1 MNNKT
6 CPYCWG
12 TILRDGTAFRI
23 RAASRHDGPKIRR
36 AFSNLDP
43 DTRYIRFFNF
53 KKDLGKEELALI
65 THADFERA
73 VVLLATIGV
82 GKDELVIG
90 EASYFVIDP
99 SAIERGAELSFIV
112 EEGFQGRGVAGLLM
126 KHLTEIAYSKGL
138 GLLVADVLSC
148 NMRMLNVFRHCG
160 LPISIRIEGNMLHVS
175 LSLQRRGEAAHS
187 KSALATAQ

>member
-1 MNNKT
+1 MNNKP

-12 TILRDGTAFRI
+12 AILRDGTAVTI
-23 RAASRHDGPKIRR
+23 RAANGDDGPKIRR

-43 DTRYIRFFNF
+43 HTRYMRFFNF
-53 KKDLGKEELALI
+53 KKDLSKEELALI

-73 VVLLATIGV
+73 VVLLATIGA

-99 SAIERGAELSFIV
+99 SATERGAELAFIV
-112 EEGFQGRGVAGLLM
+112 EEDFQGRRVANLLM
-126 KHLTEIAYSKGL
+126 KHLAEIAYSKGL
-138 GLLVADVLSC
+138 GLLVAEVLSC

-160 LPISIRIEGNMLHVS
+160 LPVSIRIEGNVFHVS
-175 LSLQRRGEAAHS
+175 LSLQRTGEAALPRS
-187 KSALATAQ
+187 Q